1 MLTGMVNMSGMTR
14 SRTTGDVTELLAEL
28 QGDRTLT
35 RFAEDLRVSKA
46 YLSMVMSG
54 SKPPSEKLLR
64 RAGIRRTITINYE
77 VFPGAKKGD

>member
-1 MLTGMVNMSGMTR
+1 MTR
-14 SRTTGDVTELLAEL
+14 SRTTDNVSELLAEI

-54 SKPPSEKLLR
+54 NKPPSQKLLQ
-64 RAGIRRTITINYE
+64 RAGIRRTVTINYE
-77 VFPGAKKGD
+77 VFPGAKKGE

>member
-1 MLTGMVNMSGMTR
+1 MVNIAGMMRTR
-14 SRTTGDVTELLAEL
+14 ATNDVSELLAEI

-35 RFAEDLRVSKA
+35 KFAEDLRVSKA

-54 SKPPSEKLLR
+54 NKPPSEKLLK
-64 RAGIRRTITINYE
+64 RAGIRRTIKINYE

>member
-1 MLTGMVNMSGMTR
+1 MVG
-14 SRTTGDVTELLAEL
+14 SRTSENVTGLLKQI

-54 SKPPSEKLLR
+54 GKPPSAKLLK

-77 VFPGAKKGD
+77 VFPGAKRGE